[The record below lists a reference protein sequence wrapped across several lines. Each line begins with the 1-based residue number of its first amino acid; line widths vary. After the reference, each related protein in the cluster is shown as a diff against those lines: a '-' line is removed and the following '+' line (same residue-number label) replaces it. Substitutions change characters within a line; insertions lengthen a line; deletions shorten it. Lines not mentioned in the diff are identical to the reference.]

1 MQCHNKRVS
10 AERCIFHSNRSA
22 RTDRGGERPRPPSW
36 NRGWSGRDSNSTGKG
51 QRSAVHKEKEEKIPK
66 RPLKNPLGYDTPC
79 RLLLSLQR
87 RSTKSSPFTPRGS
100 QSIADSSPKAFYI
113 PGCLTSA
120 WAPRPTAFELP
131 AALVGETRQMQQQ
144 QGVLASRIPGCRRG
158 IHASTRGCSARSLPV
173 PRLAMAA
180 TAAAP
185 APRMQQ
191 VQGSGGEEGAAAA
204 AAAAGAARLPL
215 LHRVTLS

>member
-1 MQCHNKRVS
+1 MSQQKSFSRKMYLPFKQKCPHRQRRRKTSSSQLEQGVEWQRLQ
-10 AERCIFHSNRSA
+10 FHGKRSA
-22 RTDRGGERPRPPSW
+22 LCGAQGERGENTQKATKES
-36 NRGWSGRDSNSTGKG
+36 SGIRYPLLAPFI
-51 QRSAVHKEKEEKIPK
+51 SATEEQKKQPLHPK
-66 RPLKNPLGYDTPC
+66 
-79 RLLLSLQR
+79 
-87 RSTKSSPFTPRGS
+87 GS
-100 QSIADSSPKAFYI
+100 QSIADSSRKAFYI
-113 PGCLTSA
+113 PGSLTSA
-120 WAPRPTAFELP
+120 WAPRPTAFQLP

-185 APRMQQ
+185 APRTQQ
-191 VQGSGGEEGAAAA
+191 VQGSGGEEGAAA